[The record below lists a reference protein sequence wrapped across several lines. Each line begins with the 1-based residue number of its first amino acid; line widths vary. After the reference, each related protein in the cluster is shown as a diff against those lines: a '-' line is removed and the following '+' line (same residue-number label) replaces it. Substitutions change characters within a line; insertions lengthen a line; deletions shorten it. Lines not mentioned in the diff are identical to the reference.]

1 MAAHMQQH
9 PMLHCVFAHF
19 LIAQAQAQAQAHSL
33 GLSGMHVLSSYVQT
47 FM

>member
-19 LIAQAQAQAQAHSL
+19 LIAQAQAHSL
-33 GLSGMHVLSSYVQT
+33 GLSGMHVLSSYVET